1 MVGVIFDLSLVI
13 DGDNPFISMVGE
25 TDIIR
30 RLPILFNAYR
40 NEHPREFTFIKNIYS
55 ETSIPLSSNV
65 MNVIGGFFHENPNI
79 ITQSEGMKNWL
90 MTIQP
95 AQPTIPAIPPASLA
109 AGPASQPQ
117 PGQPVGLATPSTPTV
132 IEPAE
137 SFAIERSVEGD
148 EDLDMRSM
156 YDAISNRTL
165 SYEEVI
171 DLCFNIAKSKH
182 VSSNVKNINLR
193 RVEEERRRHLIE
205 SISKYLCIQGIGI
218 VRPDDLSK
226 MDGTALEEL
235 LTRCESRFETLK
247 AMDVMK
253 SGLNVGSTLVSS
265 IFPEGIPL
273 GRKYRLKF
281 KNIKDTVTSTL
292 FSPNTPTGAAFS
304 MYLDK
309 HHFRINNGTLIAT
322 KIVEIALNNLEVVK
336 VDGPRV
342 EEPEEPSPEDEF
354 RDMPL
359 QEMSD

>member
-13 DGDNPFISMVGE
+13 DGDNPFTSMVA
-25 TDIIR
+25 DADVIR
-30 RLPILFNAYR
+30 RLPLHFNSYR
-40 NEHPREFTFIKNIYS
+40 DSHPGEFTFIKNIYS
-55 ETSIPLSSNV
+55 ETSVPLNSHV

-95 AQPTIPAIPPASLA
+95 VQPVIPPANPP
-109 AGPASQPQ
+109 AGPASQPGSLPAIQ
-117 PGQPVGLATPSTPTV
+117 PTTPTV

-148 EDLDMRSM
+148 EDLDIRSM

-226 MDGTALEEL
+226 MDGAALEEL

-247 AMDVMK
+247 AMEVMK

-292 FSPNTPTGAAFS
+292 FSPNTSTGAAFS